1 MWLRSCLL
9 CFTFFFLRTKKNIH
23 YPVNVFFFYGA
34 PDRARTYN
42 RLNRNQVL
50 YPIELQAH
58 LPIHYT
64 TKSVEFH
71 FCFMVYWEKKIF
83 KRRIYGQKNYT
94 S

>member
-1 MWLRSCLL
+1 
-9 CFTFFFLRTKKNIH
+9 
-23 YPVNVFFFYGA
+23 
-34 PDRARTYN
+34 
-42 RLNRNQVL
+42 
-50 YPIELQAH
+50 